1 MSSKRTFKSSIDYAS
16 LGNRLRAYRVGAGL
30 QAADVAESLGVSR
43 AVVYRMEKGE
53 IVKIEMLERLAH
65 LLNTSLASL
74 IGVEIEYYSNAMGLF
89 ERMRQLEQKS
99 DRIFAHFEP
108 VSLLLTTDDYLEHM
122 RSMLLEATPRE
133 TGGVLKQKEVDEL
146 IRLIAERKAS
156 FEQRKPHLTS
166 LVGLR
171 ELERFLHTGMVGRM
185 DLPTRTR
192 KTRQQAARLEVEH
205 MAELMESEPLH
216 VQIGLVDDTM
226 PASTF
231 QAFTMGRKKA
241 LAVSPFRLGELPNV
255 RNGIATVTESPQ
267 ALRLYENMIS
277 KLWRHAYKGKS
288 GARHLRQL
296 LSDLQP

>member
-1 MSSKRTFKSSIDYAS
+1 MSAARPFKSSIDYAA

-30 QAADVAESLGVSR
+30 QAEDVAERLGVSR

-65 LLNTSLASL
+65 LLNASLASL
-74 IGVEIEYYSNAMGLF
+74 LGVEVEYYSNALGLF
-89 ERMRQLEQKS
+89 ERMRQLEQRS
-99 DRIFAHFEP
+99 ERIFAHFEP
-108 VSLLLTTDDYLEHM
+108 VSLLLTSDHYLEHM

-146 IRLIAERKAS
+146 IRLIAERKAA
-156 FEQRKPHLTS
+156 FEQRRPHLIS

-171 ELERFLHTGMVGRM
+171 ELERFLHNGLVGRM
-185 DLPTRTR
+185 DLPARTR
-192 KTRQQAARLEVEH
+192 KTRQAAARAEVEH

-216 VQIGLVDDTM
+216 VQIALVDDTM

-231 QAFTMGRKKA
+231 QVFTMGRKKA
-241 LAVSPFRLGELPNV
+241 LAVSPFRLAELPNV

-296 LSDLQP
+296 LAGF

>member
-1 MSSKRTFKSSIDYAS
+1 MSAKRTFKSSIDYAA

-30 QAADVAESLGVSR
+30 QAEDVAESLGVSR

-65 LLNTSLASL
+65 LLDTSLASL
-74 IGVEIEYYSNAMGLF
+74 LGVEIEYYSNAMGLF

-108 VSLLLTTDDYLEHM
+108 VSLLLTSDQYLEHM
-122 RSMLLEATPRE
+122 RAMLLEATPRE

-156 FEQRKPHLTS
+156 FEQRKPHLVS

-171 ELERFLHTGMVGRM
+171 ELERFLHNGLVGRM
-185 DLPTRTR
+185 DLPAGTR
-192 KTRQQAARLEVEH
+192 KARQLAARAEVEH

-216 VQIGLVDDTM
+216 VQIALVDDTM

-231 QAFTMGRKKA
+231 QAFTMGRRKA

-267 ALRLYENMIS
+267 ALRMYENMIS
-277 KLWRHAYKGKS
+277 KLWRHAYKGKT
-288 GARHLRQL
+288 GARHLRRL
-296 LSDLQP
+296 LADL

>member
-1 MSSKRTFKSSIDYAS
+1 MTSRRTFKSSIDYVS

-30 QAADVAESLGVSR
+30 QASDVAEKLGVSR

-53 IVKIEMLERLAH
+53 IVKIEMLERVAH

-74 IGVEIEYYSNAMGLF
+74 IGVEIEYYSNAIGLF

-108 VSLLLTTDDYLEHM
+108 VSLLLTTDQYLEHM
-122 RSMLLEATPRE
+122 RAMLLEATPHE

-171 ELERFLHTGMVGRM
+171 EIERFLHNGLVGRM
-185 DLPTRTR
+185 DLPPRTR
-192 KTRQQAARLEVEH
+192 KARQLAARAEVQR

-216 VQIGLVDDTM
+216 AQIGLVYDTM

-231 QAFTMGRKKA
+231 QVFTLGRKKA

-288 GARHLRQL
+288 GARYLRQL
-296 LSDLQP
+296 LDGG

>member
-1 MSSKRTFKSSIDYAS
+1 MSARRTFKSSIDYAS
-16 LGNRLRAYRVGAGL
+16 LGNRLRAYRIGAGL
-30 QAADVAESLGVSR
+30 QAADVAQSLGVSR

-108 VSLLLTTDDYLEHM
+108 VSLLLTSDDYLEHM
-122 RSMLLEATPRE
+122 RAMLLEASARE

-156 FEQRKPHLTS
+156 FEQRKPHLIS

-171 ELERFLHTGMVGRM
+171 ELERFLQNGLVGRL
-185 DLPTRTR
+185 DLPARTR
-192 KTRQQAARLEVEH
+192 KVRQQAARAEVEH

-216 VQIGLVDDTM
+216 VQIGLVDDSM

-296 LSDLQP
+296 LARG

>member
-1 MSSKRTFKSSIDYAS
+1 MSATRTFKSTIDYAA

-30 QAADVAESLGVSR
+30 QAEDVAERLDVSR

-65 LLNTSLASL
+65 LLDTSLASL
-74 IGVEIEYYSNAMGLF
+74 LGVEVEYYSNAMGLF

-99 DRIFAHFEP
+99 ERIFAHFEP
-108 VSLLLTTDDYLEHM
+108 VSLLLTSDHYLEHM

-146 IRLIAERKAS
+146 IRLIAERKEA
-156 FEQRKPHLTS
+156 FEQRKPHLIS

-171 ELERFLHTGMVGRM
+171 ELERFLYNGLVGRM
-185 DLPTRTR
+185 DLPSRTR
-192 KTRQQAARLEVEH
+192 KARQAAARVEVEH

-216 VQIGLVDDTM
+216 VQIALVDDTM

-231 QAFTMGRKKA
+231 QVFTMGRRKA
-241 LAVSPFRLGELPNV
+241 LAVSPFRLAELPNV

-277 KLWRHAYKGKS
+277 KLWRHAYKGKA

-296 LSDLQP
+296 LAGF